1 MDDVYVC
8 MYVCVDLRR
17 VKLRRGKKRI
27 VDENCMLEQICNRFE
42 FEVSRDKSGKNKID
56 IYVYINLNLFKV
68 TGKKNRMKKKI
79 IEGNYCSN

>member
-1 MDDVYVC
+1 M
-8 MYVCVDLRR
+8 
-17 VKLRRGKKRI
+17 
-27 VDENCMLEQICNRFE
+27 
-42 FEVSRDKSGKNKID
+42 SRDKSGKNKID